1 MEIADNVINIGWCT
15 SPGTFRQRSWVFPC
29 HRPFWN
35 AFYHSPLQRLELQP
49 LRPSSKSNSLHLM
62 LLKSCRTYCTKCLA
76 LCAHPQSAVW
86 VTFLSYPYVSLLMA
100 CLYCFE
106 SLHHHEP
113 GKGLNKYCWL
123 IEAMI
128 KHEQYLILKNTHLRI
143 FHIPFPP
150 YSPIANWEA
159 RWINTKI
166 SEPRNQFNFTV
177 SKHGN
182 PPSSTHG
189 SCYVCKWEGSAV
201 KIQPLE

>member
-1 MEIADNVINIGWCT
+1 MYLSWYFSSEILGVPMPQAILECLLSFSSPTPGASTFKAQLKIQLSTSDAPEILQDLLYQVFGPMCT
-15 SPGTFRQRSWVFPC
+15 STVC
-29 HRPFWN
+29 
-35 AFYHSPLQRLELQP
+35 
-49 LRPSSKSNSLHLM
+49 
-62 LLKSCRTYCTKCLA
+62 
-76 LCAHPQSAVW
+76 W

>member
-1 MEIADNVINIGWCT
+1 MPLLVLFIRDLGCSYATGHSGMPSIVLLSNTWSFNLQGPAQNPTLCIWC
-15 SPGTFRQRSWVFPC
+15 SWNPAGLTVPC
-29 HRPFWN
+29 VWLCVHI
-35 AFYHSPLQRLELQP
+35 HS
-49 LRPSSKSNSLHLM
+49 
-62 LLKSCRTYCTKCLA
+62 
-76 LCAHPQSAVW
+76 SAVS

-106 SLHHHEP
+106 SLYHHEL

-128 KHEQYLILKNTHLRI
+128 KHEQYLILKSIHLRI